1 MLVMKWLL
9 ILLSCV
15 PVLALEECKFNRN
28 ELGYL
33 MEEITDQNNASAIDF
48 PLTAS
53 NKCEIKAMNLIIC
66 I

>member
-1 MLVMKWLL
+1 
-9 ILLSCV
+9 
-15 PVLALEECKFNRN
+15 
-28 ELGYL
+28 

-66 I
+66 ILKGSKAEHYPHGLYEHLDIRLLSWA